1 MNLQQLQYIVAVD
14 IHRNFAKAAQACF
27 VTQPTLSMMIQK
39 LERELVIKIFDRSKQ
54 PVIPTETGRLIIDQA
69 RRVLQES
76 QRIQEIVDLQKG
88 KVAGELRL
96 GIIPTLAPY
105 LLPLFINQ
113 FLSKYP
119 DVQVSITELIT
130 DQILQQLKKGK
141 LDAGILVTP
150 IDDDRIREYPL
161 FYEPFYVYTTH
172 LFDKEYYLP
181 EDIDPNELWLL
192 EEGHCFRT
200 QIIKLCELRKS
211 VKRRLEYQAGSIETL
226 KRMVENQDGI
236 TVLPHLA
243 LNDLTPEQMAR
254 IKPFAEPRP
263 VREVSLVTHRDFI
276 KKQLIDKLKE
286 EILAR
291 VPKDL
296 ERVEAQQVIKPR

>member
-1 MNLQQLQYIVAVD
+1 MNLQQLQYIIAVD
-14 IHRNFAKAAQACF
+14 TYRNFAKAAQSCF

-39 LERELVIKIFDRSKQ
+39 LEQELALKIFDRSKQ
-54 PVIPTETGRLIIDQA
+54 PVIPTATGQLIIEQA
-69 RRVLQES
+69 RRVLKES
-76 QRIQEIVDLQKG
+76 QRIPEIVDRQKG
-88 KVAGELRL
+88 KVSGELRL

-113 FLSKYP
+113 FLQKYP
-119 DVQVSITELIT
+119 EVKVSITEFIT
-130 DQILQQLKKGK
+130 DHILQSLKKGT

-150 IDDDRIREYPL
+150 IDDTRIREYPL
-161 FYEPFYVYTTH
+161 FYEPFHVYTTH
-172 LFDKEYYLP
+172 QLDKEYYLP

-211 VKRRLEYQAGSIETL
+211 ADRRLQYQAGSIETL
-226 KRMVENQDGI
+226 KRMVESQHGI
-236 TVLPHLA
+236 TVLPQLA
-243 LNDLTPEQMAR
+243 LKDLTEQQLAR
-254 IKPFAEPRP
+254 VKPFAAPCP

-276 KKQLIDKLKE
+276 KKQLIEKLQE
-286 EILAR
+286 EIMAA

-296 ERVEAQQVIKPR
+296 KRHKVGRVVGPL

>member
-1 MNLQQLQYIVAVD
+1 MNFQQLQYIVAVD
-14 IHRNFAKAAQACF
+14 VHRNFAKAAQACF

-39 LERELVIKIFDRSKQ
+39 LERELTIKIFDRSKQ
-54 PVIPTETGRLIIDQA
+54 PVIPTETGKLIIEQA
-69 RRVLQES
+69 RRVLQEG
-76 QRIQEIVDLQKG
+76 QRIQEIVDQQKG

-113 FLSKYP
+113 FLEKYP
-119 DVQVSITELIT
+119 EVQISITELIT
-130 DQILQQLKKGK
+130 DQILLQLKKGK

-150 IDDDRIREYPL
+150 IEDDRIREYPL

-172 LFDKEYYLP
+172 HHDKQYYLP

-200 QIIKLCELRKS
+200 QIIRLCELRKAA
-211 VKRRLEYQAGSIETL
+211 KRRLEYQAGSIETL

-236 TVLPHLA
+236 TVLPQLA
-243 LNDLTPEQMAR
+243 LDDLSTEQMAR

-263 VREVSLVTHRDFI
+263 VREVSLVTHRDYI
-276 KKQLIDKLKE
+276 KKQLIDKLRE
-286 EILAR
+286 EILAG
-291 VPKDL
+291 VPKEL
-296 ERVEAQQVIKPR
+296 ERVEPQQVVKPR